1 MRNREKIYTFYINDI
16 LKNTLISYKNEQ
28 DVSTNLT
35 EQLYI
40 NRQDKAVKKW
50 LLFHHTDVILTS
62 TKFH

>member
-40 NRQDKAVKKW
+40 NRQDKAVKK
-50 LLFHHTDVILTS
+50 
-62 TKFH
+62 